1 MSHVTPRTFQFFR
14 ELAEHNDRAWFEKNK
29 QRYHAEVRDPLLR
42 FVADFEPKLLRISK
56 HMVAD
61 PRPVGGSLF
70 RIYRDVRFSKDKRP
84 YKSHAGL
91 TFRHDAGRDV
101 HGPVFYLH
109 LEPGTVF
116 AAAGLWHP
124 PPESVKAVRDAIAER
139 PERWKRAVTGVGGL
153 DDDGDAL
160 RRPPRGYDP
169 EHPCADDLRRKSFT
183 SSVSFTQKDACSES
197 FVVRF
202 GEACRSKAPLMEF
215 LTRAVGLPW

>member
-1 MSHVTPRTFQFFR
+1 
-14 ELAEHNDRAWFEKNK
+14 
-29 QRYHAEVRDPLLR
+29 
-42 FVADFEPKLLRISK
+42 
-56 HMVAD
+56 
-61 PRPVGGSLF
+61 
-70 RIYRDVRFSKDKRP
+70 
-84 YKSHAGL
+84 
-91 TFRHDAGRDV
+91 
-101 HGPVFYLH
+101 
-109 LEPGTVF
+109 
-116 AAAGLWHP
+116 
-124 PPESVKAVRDAIAER
+124 VRDAIAER